1 MKASEIVVAGQL
13 IAKRDGLLNDLYL
26 LNEPTTDVYVQL
38 VHRETGDELGSMGG
52 VDEPDLVTAIR
63 TSLAERIEGQLQDT
77 EAELTALGIT
87 DLPAAGDGDDALCN
101 QNRSAEVAP

>member
-26 LNEPTTDVYVQL
+26 PTTDVYVQL